1 MWGFEAVANADL
13 VDNIKV
19 QENLGEYVKEILE
32 QEKESDKGPIKS
44 ILLECTQMPHYA
56 AAIRQ
61 STGLPVFDV
70 VTCVNFFASSLCR
83 PERVKRW
90 CKKVW
95 PWQAMPHRCRAPK
108 ERIDR

>member
-1 MWGFEAVANADL
+1 MANADL

-19 QENLGEYVKEILE
+19 QENMGKYVNEILE

-70 VTCVNFFASSLCR
+70 VTCVNFFAEVLNGMNATKSVTMTGNAPQMSS
-83 PERVKRW
+83 
-90 CKKVW
+90 
-95 PWQAMPHRCRAPK
+95 K
-108 ERIDR
+108 ERIEKG

>member
-1 MWGFEAVANADL
+1 MANADL

-19 QENLGEYVKEILE
+19 QENLVKYVQDILE
-32 QEKESDKGPIKS
+32 NEKKNQLPIKS

-70 VTCVNFFASSLCR
+70 VTCVNFFAPHEQR
-83 PERVKRW
+83 PE
-90 CKKVW
+90 
-95 PWQAMPHRCRAPK
+95 Q
-108 ERIDR
+108 

>member
-1 MWGFEAVANADL
+1 MANADL

-70 VTCVNFFASSLCR
+70 VTCVNFFASSLCH
-83 PERVKRW
+83 PLPKAQVLNGVMQKS
-90 CKKVW
+90 
-95 PWQAMPHRCRAPK
+95 ATMTGNAPQMSSTK
-108 ERIDR
+108 GKDR